1 MSGRH
6 GSRHSAPKRSPRRPR
21 VRARPRWYAGF
32 ALFAA
37 FGVTLGLV
45 AMRAATGNNQAVP
58 AALSVAN
65 CAAAPALSADESP
78 VTTFGMDASSPG
90 ALASMTAQ
98 FGHMPVVRVFYAGLP
113 GANAWTTGAGAINKS
128 AVVVSFNA
136 MPDAITS
143 GADDAVLAHF
153 FDTAPTGYPIY
164 YNYEH
169 EPEHFIAAGQFT
181 ASAYRAAWVHIAA
194 IADAA
199 HNPALRATLILT
211 SYDLSPQSGRNWK
224 DYLPG
229 GGIISVLGWDDYPA
243 GTIGHDNPQAVPPG
257 VFMAPEIA
265 AARSAGLAVGFP
277 EFALGTPAGRPAWL
291 AQVASY
297 LASNG
302 ALFGIYF
309 NADGTGPLTDAQS
322 VAAWRTVIAQSGA
335 GLHAPAPSPS
345 TSAPAPSPSQPT
357 ATPTQPTATPTPA
370 PITNTPTVTPSAAPT
385 ASSSPTGLAPVIA
398 HAQVRPTLF
407 AATGKN
413 HVSILFKVSQ
423 EADTAICV
431 VNSQGTVMRELDKTG
446 QAAGWSSSWYFG
458 HDKQGHPLPAGTY
471 SVIIVA
477 SNAQGTATAQTTLT
491 VTG

>member
-6 GSRHSAPKRSPRRPR
+6 GSRRSAPKRSPRRPR
-21 VRARPRWYAGF
+21 VRVRPRWYAGF

-45 AMRAATGNNQAVP
+45 AMRAATGSNQAFP

-78 VTTFGMDASSPG
+78 ATMFGVDASSPG
-90 ALASMTAQ
+90 TLASMTAQ
-98 FGHMPVVRVFYAGLP
+98 FGHMPVVRVFYPGLP
-113 GANAWTTGAGAINKS
+113 SANAWTTGAGAINKS

-136 MPDAITS
+136 LPDAIIS

-169 EPEHFIAAGQFT
+169 EPEHYIAAGQFT

-243 GTIGHDNPQAVPPG
+243 GTIEDDDPQAVAPG
-257 VFMAPEIA
+257 VFMAPEFA

-277 EFALGTPAGRPAWL
+277 EFALATPAGRPAWL

-309 NADGTGPLTDAQS
+309 DSTGWPHMELTDSAS
-322 VAAWRTVIAQSGA
+322 IAAWRTVIAQSGA
-335 GLHAPAPSPS
+335 GAPAPAPGPS
-345 TSAPAPSPSQPT
+345 TSAPGPSSSPPT
-357 ATPTQPTATPTPA
+357 AMPTPAPTTATPTP
-370 PITNTPTVTPSAAPT
+370 TPSAAPT
-385 ASSSPTGLAPVIA
+385 ASSGPVGLAPVIT
-398 HAQVRPTLF
+398 HAQVQPAVFTF
-407 AATGKN
+407 TGKN
-413 HVSILFKVSQ
+413 HLRILFKVSQ
-423 EADTAICV
+423 ETDTAICV
-431 VNSQGTVMRELDKTG
+431 VNSQGTVMRELDKSG
-446 QAAGWSSSWYFG
+446 QASGWSSSWYFG
-458 HDKQGHPLPAGTY
+458 HDKQGHLLPAGTY
-471 SVIIVA
+471 AVIVVA
-477 SNAQGTATAQTTLT
+477 SNASGTATAQTTLT